1 MQLKSFFKSGV
12 GAAVGGLVGFLSG
25 MTVQVFADIGG
36 ISAVSGVPVGA
47 ILPAFVMGGI
57 GLGFAAAWL
66 DEKK

>member
-1 MQLKSFFKSGV
+1 MELKSFFKAGV
-12 GAAVGGLVGFLSG
+12 GAAVGGLLGFLSG

-57 GLGFAAAWL
+57 GLGFASAWV
-66 DEKK
+66 EKK